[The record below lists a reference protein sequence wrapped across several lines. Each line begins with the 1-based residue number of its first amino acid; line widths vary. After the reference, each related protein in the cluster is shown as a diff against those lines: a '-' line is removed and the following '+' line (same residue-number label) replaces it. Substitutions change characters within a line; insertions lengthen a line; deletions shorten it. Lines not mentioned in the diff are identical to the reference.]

1 MAQRSLTALAAVA
14 ALLLTAPAAHAA
26 TGSPPVTH
34 PDTVTIHA
42 GDGALIDPADNDSDP
57 DGDSL
62 QVCRLGPDVPRAL
75 SQSFVQGGGLV
86 VSANRRARGT
96 YTLTYYVCDSSYL
109 TAGTITVHVGPPAR
123 PSTSSRSVT
132 RRPAGCGSST
142 PTSSGPSTASG
153 GRWARRR
160 RRPLGEE
167 KTEGKVN
174 VKPRS
179 SVVIR
184 VHEANVEID
193 CESGNIGYS
202 FGFATGRA
210 TVRYRTDRA
219 PT

>member
-1 MAQRSLTALAAVA
+1 MAKRGLTALAAVA
-14 ALLLTAPAAHAA
+14 ALLLPAPAAHAA

-75 SQSFVQGGGLV
+75 SQSFVQGGDLI

-109 TAGTITVHVGPPAR
+109 TAGTVTVHVEPPA
-123 PSTSSRSVT
+123 
-132 RRPAGCGSST
+132 
-142 PTSSGPSTASG
+142 PTLDIIPIGHAPPGKLRIKNTYKHRAFHCTWGPV
-153 GRWARRR
+153 
-160 RRPLGEE
+160 GEDL
-167 KTEGKVN
+167 TEGKAT

-184 VHEANVEID
+184 VHEANVDIE
-193 CESGNIGYS
+193 CRSGNVTYG
-202 FGFATGRA
+202 FGFVTGRA
-210 TVRYRTDRA
+210 PVGYRTS
-219 PT
+219 PTPS